1 MQLNKQDWQTVT
13 FGDVV
18 FQGKGA
24 IDPKSSGVKRYIAGE
39 HMVTEDLHLRQ
50 WGTVGEDYLGPAF
63 HRPFEKGDILYGSRR
78 TYLKKVAVADFDGV
92 TSNTTFVIKEKS
104 DLVVPGFVAFLMLSE
119 RFTEHSVKNSKGSVN
134 PYINFKDITKFEFRL
149 PPYDEQLRLAEILWA
164 ADEVGEKYRTL
175 LTQVTIAQTR
185 YAIDFHQDVTQE
197 MGFFS
202 DLVALN
208 PRVPKDLKDPK
219 LLVTFLAMAD
229 VSEAGKILT
238 KHERH
243 LNQVRKGFTYFADG
257 DVLFAKITP
266 CMENGKG
273 ALADGLTNGV
283 GFGSTEFHVLRPVNT
298 EDALYCY
305 FVSRMDYFR
314 DEAEKTM
321 VGSAGQRRV
330 PTSFFENFA
339 LQIPTPE
346 ARVKFGEVM
355 NAYEKQKENL
365 LSSIQQIQ
373 AVKQQFVN
381 QIFSI

>member
-1 MQLNKQDWQTVT
+1 MQLNKQDWQTVS

-18 FQGKGA
+18 SQGKGT
-24 IDPKSSGVKRYIAGE
+24 IDPKSSGVERYIAGE

-92 TSNTTFVIKEKS
+92 TSNTTFVIKENL
-104 DLVVPGFVAFLMLSE
+104 DLVVPGFIPFLMLSE
-119 RFTEHSVKNSKGSVN
+119 RFTEHSIKNSKGSVN
-134 PYINFKDITKFEFRL
+134 PYINFKDITKFEFCL
-149 PPYDEQLRLAEILWA
+149 PPYEEQARLAELLWA
-164 ADEVGEKYRTL
+164 ADEVGERYHTL
-175 LTQVTIAQTR
+175 LTQINAAQTR
-185 YAIDFHQDVTQE
+185 YAIDFHQDTTQDI
-197 MGFFS
+197 GFFT
-202 DLVALN
+202 DLVSLN

-219 LLVTFLAMAD
+219 LPVTFLAMAD
-229 VSEAGKILT
+229 VSEKGRILS
-238 KHERH
+238 KHVRQLE
-243 LNQVRKGFTYFADG
+243 QVRKGFTYFADG

-273 ALADGLTNGV
+273 ALADGLTNKI
-283 GFGSTEFHVLRPVNT
+283 GFGSTEFHVLRPLNPD
-298 EDALYCY
+298 DALYCY

-330 PTSFFENFA
+330 PTNFFENFA
-339 LQIPTPE
+339 LQIPAPE
-346 ARVKFGEVM
+346 GRLKFGEVM

-365 LSSIQQIQ
+365 LSSMKQIH
-373 AVKQQFVN
+373 AVKQQLIN
-381 QIFSI
+381 QIFSA